1 MVNMK
6 LDTPFV
12 PDINSAIPD
21 LPVFHARLTMVSH
34 EIYCTLEEMRHT
46 PCTKQED
53 FEKLVDIYNHIN
65 ELSNKM
71 IKDALNE
78 MKGD

>member
-1 MVNMK
+1 MK
-6 LDTPFV
+6 LETPFD
-12 PDINSAIPD
+12 PDINSAIPE

-46 PCTKQED
+46 PCTKKED
-53 FEKLVDIYNHIN
+53 FEKLVDIYSQV
-65 ELSNKM
+65 EDLSSKI

-78 MKGD
+78 MKGE